1 MKSKKDVFKIVNNYH
16 LIISINMKKMLI
28 LLAGLA
34 FLTLTIS
41 KSYGQLTTSAIK
53 GQVVDANKQSLP
65 GATVSVVHE
74 PTGTRYGTT
83 TNTAGVYNLAN
94 LNPGGPYTLTISFI
108 GFDKFERKDL
118 HLTLGQT
125 LQMNAILSESTEEL
139 GEVIVSSVRGV
150 FDGNT
155 TGSKTTVSNERI
167 NTIPSISRGISDM
180 ARLTPQA
187 KVNQYGGLEI
197 AGQNSRYNSF
207 TIDGAVQNDVF
218 GLANNGTN
226 GGQIGINPMSMDIID
241 QITISL
247 SPYDVTQS
255 GFSGAGINA
264 VTKSGTNAIHGSVYD
279 YFRNENLAG
288 KTPTDNPEIDR
299 KKLDEFTSNT
309 VGFTL
314 GGPIIKN
321 KLFFFTNVEVQRDNT
336 PKPFDFADYKGSAT
350 KAQVDALAQKM
361 INDYDY
367 DPGSYENTEASLDAE
382 KIFAKIDW
390 NISQTHK
397 FSIRHQYSK
406 GKSLSPST
414 SSSTSIYFSNAGVDF
429 VSTTNS
435 TTAELKS
442 IFANRYANKLMLGYT
457 KVDDNRDP
465 MGENFP
471 YVSITAE
478 RINLGSEQF
487 STGNRLKQKIYTFTD
502 DFSIYSGRHNITIG
516 MHHEYYDMYNVFI
529 RQNFGLY
536 TYANLINFMAG
547 LPADRYQR
555 SFSNI
560 DNITGDGTAA
570 AAEFKALQLG
580 FYAQDEFQVS
590 NNFNL
595 TYGIRV
601 DIPKYLDDP
610 LENTDFNEH
619 VIPYI
624 EDKYHSDFMGA
635 RTGKAPKAK
644 PLFSPRA
651 GFNWDVN
658 GDKIIQLRGGIGIFT
673 SRIPYVWPG
682 GMFNNNGISVGGM
695 DIKSIG
701 SPELMF
707 NPDWNNQPRTVGKPS
722 GQIDLFAEDF
732 KMPQV
737 LRTNIAF
744 DKKFD
749 NGITTTFDVT
759 YTKNINNVTYQN
771 LLVQDTGKKM
781 TGTGDNRTIWSNV
794 QNDVNTNSG
803 AEGSY
808 TGIFLGSNTS
818 KGHSFNFTAQ
828 AEKNWF
834 NSLFTSLA
842 YNYGWSKSLNDGES
856 SQNSSQWRVA
866 NAHGRNRLDVGNSV
880 YDLGH
885 RVIASIS
892 YKWEY
897 SKFANT
903 TFSLFYNGQS
913 GQTYSYGY
921 DNGISA
927 YAGPAGDNTD
937 GYDLT
942 LLYIP
947 KDQNDIVLV
956 DNGDYTAAR
965 QWNDLSLFIEDHK
978 SLKKHKG
985 EYFERGSQRMPF
997 ENIIDVKVMQ
1007 EFKFKVSPTREN
1019 RIQVALDIFN
1029 VTNMLNKD
1037 WGRMHKPL
1045 GDYNVYRLLRF
1056 AGYQQNGTTPTYQYS
1071 NQSGNDTYGIDD
1083 AGLQSSRWQAQFS
1096 VRYIF

>member
-1 MKSKKDVFKIVNNYH
+1 
-16 LIISINMKKMLI
+16 MKKILFIVTTI
-28 LLAGLA
+28 LLLA
-34 FLTLTIS
+34 IALPE
-41 KSYGQLTTSAIK
+41 SYGQLTTAAIK
-53 GQVVDANKQSLP
+53 GQVVDVNKESLP
-65 GATVSVVHE
+65 GATVVMVHE
-74 PTGTRYGTT
+74 PTGTQYGTT
-83 TNTAGVYNLAN
+83 TNAAGVYNLAN
-94 LNPGGPYTLTISFI
+94 LNPGGPYTLTVSFI
-108 GFDKFERKDL
+108 GFNNFERKEL

-125 LQMNAILSESTEEL
+125 RQMNAVLSESTEEL
-139 GEVIVSSVRGV
+139 GEVLVVGGSGV

-167 NTIPSISRGISDM
+167 NTIPSISRGISDV

-264 VTKSGTNAIHGSVYD
+264 VTKSGTNTFHGSVYD
-279 YFRNENLAG
+279 YYRNENLAG
-288 KTPTDNPEIDR
+288 KTPTDNPEIER

-309 VGFTL
+309 AGFTL

-321 KLFFFTNVEVQRDNT
+321 KLFFFTNVEIQRDNT

-361 INDYDY
+361 ISDYGY

-390 NISQTHK
+390 NISQNHK

-406 GKSLSPST
+406 GKSISPST
-414 SSSTSIYFSNAGVDF
+414 SSDESIYFSNAGINF
-429 VSTTNS
+429 ISTTNS

-442 IFANRYANKLMLGYT
+442 IFKNKYANKLMLGYT
-457 KVDDNRDP
+457 TVDDNRDP

-471 YVSITAE
+471 YVTMTDE
-478 RINLGSEQF
+478 KINLGSDQF
-487 STGNRLKQKIYTFTD
+487 STGNRLKQKIFTITD
-502 DFSIYSGRHNITIG
+502 DFSIYAGRHNVTIG

-536 TYANLINFMAG
+536 TYSSLADFMAG

-560 DNITGDGTAA
+560 DDITGDGTAA
-570 AAEFKALQLG
+570 AAEFKVLQLG
-580 FYAQDEFQVS
+580 FYAQDEFQVT
-590 NNFNL
+590 NNFNM
-595 TYGIRV
+595 TYGVRI

-610 LENTDFNEH
+610 LENADFNEY
-619 VIPYI
+619 VLPYLENNYEI
-624 EDKYHSDFMGA
+624 DFMGA
-635 RTGKAPKAK
+635 RTGLEPKAN

-651 GFNWDVN
+651 GFNWDIK
-658 GDKIIQLRGGIGIFT
+658 GDKTLQLRGGVGIFT

-682 GMFNNNGISVGGM
+682 GMYNNNGISVGGM
-695 DIKSIG
+695 DIRNAG
-701 SPELMF
+701 APELVF
-707 NPDWNNQPRTVGKPS
+707 NPDWNDQPKTVGKPS
-722 GQIDLFAEDF
+722 GQIDIFAEDF

-737 LRTNIAF
+737 LRTNIAL

-749 NGITTTFDVT
+749 NGITTTVDIT

-781 TGTGDNRTIWSNV
+781 TGTGDNRTIWSNI
-794 QNDVNTNSG
+794 QNDVNANSG

-828 AEKNWF
+828 AEKDW
-834 NSLFTSLA
+834 LKGVYTSLA

-866 NAHGRNRLDVGNSV
+866 NAFGRNRLDLGNSV
-880 YDLGH
+880 YDPGH
-885 RVIASIS
+885 RVLATVS

-903 TFSLFYNGQS
+903 TFSVFYNGQS
-913 GQTYSYGY
+913 GQTYSFGY
-921 DNGISA
+921 DNGVSPN
-927 YAGPAGDNTD
+927 AGPAGDNTD
-937 GYDLT
+937 RYNLT

-947 KDQNDIVLV
+947 EDQNDIILV
-956 DNGDYTAAR
+956 DDGDYAAAQ
-965 QWNDLSLFIEDHK
+965 QWNDLSQFIEGHK
-978 SLKKHKG
+978 SLRKHKG
-985 EYFERGSQRMPF
+985 EYFERGSQRLPF
-997 ENIIDVKVMQ
+997 ESIIDVKVMQ

-1029 VTNMLNKD
+1029 FTNMLNKD
-1037 WGRMHKPL
+1037 WGRMHRAL

-1056 AGYQQNGTTPTYQYS
+1056 AGYQADGTTPTYQYIHD
-1071 NQSGNDTYGIDD
+1071 NENDPYGIDD
-1083 AGLQSSRWQAQFS
+1083 SGLQSSRWQAQFS

>member
-1 MKSKKDVFKIVNNYH
+1 
-16 LIISINMKKMLI
+16 MKKKFIFMASLV
-28 LLAGLA
+28 LLL
-34 FLTLTIS
+34 LTMP
-41 KSYGQLTTSAIK
+41 KSYGQLTTAAIK
-53 GQVVDANKQSLP
+53 GQVIDTSKQSLP
-65 GATVSVVHE
+65 GASVALVHE

-83 TNTAGVYNLAN
+83 TNTAGVYNLSN

-108 GFDKFERKDL
+108 GFNNFEQKKL

-125 LQMNAILSESTEEL
+125 LQLNAVLSESTEEL
-139 GEVIVSSVRGV
+139 EEVVVSGVRGV

-155 TGSKTTVSNERI
+155 TGSKTTVSNEMI
-167 NTIPSISRGISDM
+167 NRIPSIGRGISDM

-218 GLANNGTN
+218 GLASNGMN

-264 VTKSGTNAIHGSVYD
+264 VTKSGTNTFHGSVYD
-279 YFRNENLAG
+279 YYRNENLAG
-288 KTPTDNPEIDR
+288 KTPTDNPEIER

-309 VGFTL
+309 AGFTL

-321 KLFFFTNVEVQRDNT
+321 KLFFFTNVEIQRDNA
-336 PKPFDFADYKGSAT
+336 PKPFNFADYIGTAT
-350 KAQVDALAQKM
+350 KAQVDALSQKM
-361 INDYDY
+361 MNDYDY

-390 NISQTHK
+390 NISQNHK

-406 GKSLSPST
+406 GKSISPST
-414 SSSTSIYFSNAGVDF
+414 SSKDNIYFSNAGYDF
-429 VSTTNS
+429 VSVTNS
-435 TTAELKS
+435 TTAEFKS
-442 IFANRYANKLMLGYT
+442 IFANKFANKLMLGYT
-457 KVDDNRDP
+457 SVDDDRDP

-471 YVSITAE
+471 YVAITNE
-478 RINLGSEQF
+478 KINLGSDQF
-487 STGNRLKQKIYTFTD
+487 STGNRLKQKIFSFTD
-502 DFSIYSGRHNITIG
+502 DFSIYAGRHNITLG

-536 TYANLINFMAG
+536 TYANLSDFMAG

-570 AAEFKALQLG
+570 AAEFKVLQLG
-580 FYAQDEFQVS
+580 FYAQDEFQIA
-590 NNFNL
+590 NNLNL

-619 VIPYI
+619 VISYI
-624 EDKYHSDFMGA
+624 ENKYKSDFMGA
-635 RTGKAPKAK
+635 RTGLEPKAA
-644 PLFSPRA
+644 PLFSPRV
-651 GFNWDVN
+651 GFNWDIKS
-658 GDKIIQLRGGIGIFT
+658 DKTLQLRGGIGIFT

-682 GMFNNNGISVGGM
+682 GMYNNNGISVGGI
-695 DIKSIG
+695 DIKNAG
-701 SPELMF
+701 APELVF
-707 NPDWNNQPRTVGKPS
+707 NPDWNDQPKTVGKPS
-722 GQIDLFAEDF
+722 GQIDLFAKDF

-737 LRTNIAF
+737 LRTNMSL

-749 NGITTTFDVT
+749 NGITATVDVT

-794 QNDVNTNSG
+794 QNDVNANSG

-808 TGIFLGSNTS
+808 TGIYLGSNTS
-818 KGHSFNFTAQ
+818 KGHSFNFMAQ
-828 AEKNWF
+828 AEKDWSNG
-834 NSLFTSLA
+834 LYTALA

-866 NAHGRNRLDVGNSV
+866 NAQGRNRPDLGRSV

-885 RVIASIS
+885 RVIASVS

-903 TFSLFYNGQS
+903 TFSVFYNGQS
-913 GQTYSYGY
+913 GQTYSFGY
-921 DNGISA
+921 DNGVLPF
-927 YAGPAGDNTD
+927 AGPAGDNTD
-937 GYDLT
+937 KYNLT

-947 KDQNDIVLV
+947 ENQDDIILA
-956 DNGDYTAAR
+956 DNGNYTATQ
-965 QWNDLSLFIEDHK
+965 QWNDLNQFIEGHK
-978 SLKKHKG
+978 SLRKHKG

-997 ENIIDVKVMQ
+997 ENIVDVKVMQ

-1029 VTNMLNKD
+1029 FTNMLNKD
-1037 WGRMHKPL
+1037 WGRMHYAV
-1045 GDYNVYRLLRF
+1045 GDYNVYRLLKF
-1056 AGYQQNGTTPTYQYS
+1056 AGYQSDGTTPTYQYIH
-1071 NQSGNDTYGIDD
+1071 NNENDSYGIDD
-1083 AGLQSSRWQAQFS
+1083 SGLQSSRWQAQFS